1 MIGTINM
8 PWIGA
13 VVRPRAVVG
22 ATNAA
27 RGGALPAAAVTGIA
41 FAAGG
46 TASAGEAAG
55 ALRLAPRAPWVDDR
69 KPGL

>member
-1 MIGTINM
+1 MIGTMNT

-13 VVRPRAVVG
+13 VVRPRAAVG

-27 RGGALPAAAVTGIA
+27 RGGALPAEAGIA
-41 FAAGG
+41 FVGG
-46 TASAGEAAG
+46 TAAAGEAAG
-55 ALRLAPRAPWVDDR
+55 ALRPAPRAPWVDDR